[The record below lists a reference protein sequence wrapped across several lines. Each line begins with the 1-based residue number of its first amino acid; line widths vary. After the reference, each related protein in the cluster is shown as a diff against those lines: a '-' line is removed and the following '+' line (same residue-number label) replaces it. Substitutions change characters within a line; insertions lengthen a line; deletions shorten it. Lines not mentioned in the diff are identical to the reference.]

1 MNLISVNA
9 NAKINFS
16 IDVLGRREDGYHL
29 VDMIMQT
36 IPLYDKIIIYKP
48 EAVATLRDDVLSEIL
63 TARRRQDERI
73 EFFRSKG
80 VELQEPDPQE
90 KIMITCTNP
99 KLPVDKKNL
108 AYKAALIMLKESG
121 YTGKIGIHI
130 KKKIPVG
137 GGMGGGSAD
146 GAGVL
151 LGLNELLDL
160 NYPKEKLCEFAAT
173 LGSDVPFLVQGG
185 TALATDTGTTLK
197 PLPSMRKGHLLV
209 VNPNIFVSTEKVYS
223 KFDSMRISTEA
234 HPDTALLIQC
244 LEKGDLE
251 TFAANI
257 KNVLEYPAFE
267 LEPQIKTLKK
277 QISET
282 GAVGTLMSGSGSTVF
297 GIYDSKD
304 LCLRAM
310 NHFRANK
317 NFAVALDLSEEI

>member
-130 KKKIPVG
+130 KKKIPL
-137 GGMGGGSAD
+137 S
-146 GAGVL
+146 L
-151 LGLNELLDL
+151 SIIR
-160 NYPKEKLCEFAAT
+160 AA
-173 LGSDVPFLVQGG
+173 L
-185 TALATDTGTTLK
+185 
-197 PLPSMRKGHLLV
+197 
-209 VNPNIFVSTEKVYS
+209 
-223 KFDSMRISTEA
+223 
-234 HPDTALLIQC
+234 
-244 LEKGDLE
+244 
-251 TFAANI
+251 
-257 KNVLEYPAFE
+257 
-267 LEPQIKTLKK
+267 
-277 QISET
+277 
-282 GAVGTLMSGSGSTVF
+282 
-297 GIYDSKD
+297 
-304 LCLRAM
+304 
-310 NHFRANK
+310 
-317 NFAVALDLSEEI
+317 

>member
-1 MNLISVNA
+1 
-9 NAKINFS
+9 
-16 IDVLGRREDGYHL
+16 
-29 VDMIMQT
+29 
-36 IPLYDKIIIYKP
+36 
-48 EAVATLRDDVLSEIL
+48 
-63 TARRRQDERI
+63 
-73 EFFRSKG
+73 
-80 VELQEPDPQE
+80 
-90 KIMITCTNP
+90 
-99 KLPVDKKNL
+99 
-108 AYKAALIMLKESG
+108 
-121 YTGKIGIHI
+121 
-130 KKKIPVG
+130 
-137 GGMGGGSAD
+137 
-146 GAGVL
+146 
-151 LGLNELLDL
+151 
-160 NYPKEKLCEFAAT
+160 
-173 LGSDVPFLVQGG
+173 
-185 TALATDTGTTLK
+185 
-197 PLPSMRKGHLLV
+197 
-209 VNPNIFVSTEKVYS
+209 
-223 KFDSMRISTEA
+223 MRISTEA